1 MLHNIH
7 DRASMY
13 NQCCLRN
20 FFPYAC
26 RHRSL
31 KTFQITSRTFVFAFT
46 TRKGQYSIAVY
57 PCLIAW
63 ITGKFFIIFIFKFS
77 KITFCKLVNN
87 PDFRITKQNCR
98 RLKTTLKRTDKYRL
112 RLRICKL
119 SEQFSTFLTQWFICH
134 SDITLMS
141 VSLRH
146 SMTDQPDLKHL

>member
-1 MLHNIH
+1 MPLIKFFFRKCVLLHNIH

-57 PCLIAW
+57 PCLIAR

-98 RLKTTLKRTDKYRL
+98 RLKTTLKRTDKYRCGFGYVNFPSSSL
-112 RLRICKL
+112 P
-119 SEQFSTFLTQWFICH
+119 SSH
-134 SDITLMS
+134 SGSS
-141 VSLRH
+141 V
-146 SMTDQPDLKHL
+146 TPI